1 MTVPGFHEEWFSDA
15 SQAVLANLV
24 QAVADVPGVLV
35 EFGSWEGRS
44 TCAMARAAY
53 PRPVLAVDTWEGSPG
68 EISAKLAAQRNVFA
82 QFQANVRQWTRGNV
96 KPYVMGWR
104 EFVAFN
110 EFPIALAFIDAEHTY
125 REVFDNITAVLEH
138 IQPGGVI
145 CGDDAHHPPVVQAV
159 TECFGSDVHYEASL
173 WIWRAP

>member
-1 MTVPGFHEEWFSDA
+1 MTVPGFHEEWFGDA

-24 QAVADVPGVLV
+24 QAVAGVPGVLV

-53 PRPVLAVDTWEGSPG
+53 PRQVLAVDTWEGSPG
-68 EISAKLAAQRNVFA
+68 EISAKLAAQRDVFA
-82 QFQANVRQWTRGNV
+82 QWQANVRQWTRGNV
-96 KPYVMGWR
+96 EPCVMGWR
-104 EFVAFN
+104 EFMATRP
-110 EFPIALAFIDAEHTY
+110 EPIALAFIDAEHTY
-125 REVFDNITAVLEH
+125 REVFDNIAALLPH

-145 CGDDAHHPPVVQAV
+145 CGDDAHHPPVMEAV
-159 TECFGSDVHYEASL
+159 RELLAPVEMAASL